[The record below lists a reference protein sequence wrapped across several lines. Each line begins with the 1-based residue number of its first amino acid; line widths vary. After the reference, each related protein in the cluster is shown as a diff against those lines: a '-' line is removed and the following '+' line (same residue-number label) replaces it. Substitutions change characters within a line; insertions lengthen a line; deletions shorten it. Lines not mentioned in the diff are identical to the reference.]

1 MGVFEP
7 RMDDDDVEETVMW
20 LLAIASLTFL
30 VMLFVLG

>member
-1 MGVFEP
+1 
-7 RMDDDDVEETVMW
+7 MDDDDVEETVMW